1 MKEGFNMDLEGK
13 IKELA
18 EKHKKEVIELREYL
32 HENPE
37 LDLDLFNTS
46 KTIKDKL
53 DALGI
58 EYVEMAKTG
67 IAAIIRGE
75 KGDKNDPNRKTI
87 MLRGD
92 MDALPIHEEADVPY
106 KSKIDGK
113 MHACGHDGHTSGL
126 FGALLIINDLKGELE
141 GNVKF
146 AFQPGEERS
155 GGAEKMI
162 EAGILENPKVDM
174 TFGLHLWGTHEE
186 KKVTTISG
194 PMMASPDEFEIKIV
208 GKGGHASAPEY
219 CIDPVVIAAQV
230 VLGLQTIR
238 SRAVSTFKPLVLTC
252 AVIEAGSAFNVIPSE
267 VTIKGTV
274 RTLDKELRD
283 EVPKLMEQII
293 GGITAAYGATFDL
306 YYNKYYPILVNDHDA
321 AEIMRGA
328 MKKVVGEEN
337 YTEMENP
344 IMGGE
349 DFSYFAQKVPSAFG
363 FVGIVPKG
371 EVPYPNHHPKFN
383 FRSEMALENSKI
395 LAQAAFDA
403 IEKLTKVRFS
413 NF

>member
-1 MKEGFNMDLEGK
+1 MEECDVMKIDEK

-18 EKHKKEVIELREYL
+18 EKYKKEVINLREYL

-46 KTIKDKL
+46 KTIKEKL

-58 EYVEMAKTG
+58 EYTEMAKTG

-75 KGDKNDPNRKTI
+75 KGNVNSSNRKTV

-92 MDALPIHEEADVPY
+92 MDALPVYEEADVPY
-106 KSKIDGK
+106 KSKIEGK
-113 MHACGHDGHTSGL
+113 MHACGHDGHTAGL
-126 FGALLIINDLKGELE
+126 FGALLIINELKSELE

-162 EAGILENPKVDM
+162 NEGILENPRVDM
-174 TFGLHLWGTHEE
+174 TFGLHLWGTQE
-186 KKVTTISG
+186 KKKVSTISG
-194 PMMASPDEFEIKIV
+194 PMMASPDEFEIKII

-230 VLGLQTIR
+230 ILGLQTIR
-238 SRAVSTFKPLVLTC
+238 SRAISTFKPLVLTC
-252 AVIEAGSAFNVIPSE
+252 AVVEAGVAFNVIPSE

-274 RTLDKELRD
+274 RTLDKDLRD
-283 EVPKLMEQII
+283 EVPKLMEKII
-293 GGITAAYGATFDL
+293 GGITSAYDATFDL
-306 YYNKYYPILVNDHDA
+306 YYNKYYPILVNDYNA
-321 AEIMRGA
+321 TEILRKS
-328 MKKVVGEEN
+328 MKKIVGEEN
-337 YTEMENP
+337 YIEMETP

-349 DFSYFAQKVPSAFG
+349 DFSYFAQKVPSAFA
-363 FVGIVPKG
+363 FVGITPKG
-371 EVPYPNHHPKFN
+371 EEQYPNHHPKFN
-383 FRSEMALENSKI
+383 FKSEMALENSKI
-395 LAQAAFDA
+395 LAQVAFDA
-403 IEKLTKVRFS
+403 LEELKK
-413 NF
+413 